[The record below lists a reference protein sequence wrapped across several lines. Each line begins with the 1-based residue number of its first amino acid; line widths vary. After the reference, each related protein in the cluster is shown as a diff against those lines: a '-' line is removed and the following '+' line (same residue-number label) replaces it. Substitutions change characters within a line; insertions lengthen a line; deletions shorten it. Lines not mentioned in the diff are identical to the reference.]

1 MFYLMHIKNRT
12 IVGVLQMLFM
22 IASSFAVGIV
32 LNYAQTNDLI
42 FTFQIV
48 FETNL
53 NTYLLT
59 VLILFI
65 IYLGIYGIFNR
76 FFYASALYFIFFL
89 IYAVA
94 DRLKV
99 TYRSEP
105 ILPSDLSLLRNIK
118 SLMSMVTTQLI
129 VALVVVF
136 IVAIAIFVFLERR
149 FGSYMLR
156 FKTVPRLIF
165 IALTVFSIGIFYTA
179 SDTNSTT
186 YKILAASGYTNSDS
200 NINRSANSNGPMLTF
215 LGNMYVDIMDKP
227 EGYSKQKMLDI
238 VQEYQSEAKKINKKR
253 DNNDLSK
260 QTLIFVLSES
270 FSDPTRVP
278 NIQLNQDPMPNIR
291 NIKNTTTSGLMM
303 SSGYGGGTANMEYMA
318 LTGLAMN
325 QFSDTLQSPYTQV
338 VNKQDDPINIAN
350 NFQTSAAIHPYHG
363 NFYNRNSVYRSFGIQ
378 SFRNVDTKGKLA
390 LKYANTLPGM
400 EYISDESAYND
411 ALWQINQTSGGQFIN
426 LVTMQNHMPY
436 DNEYANNQFKNTG
449 AGVLEKSRDQVN
461 NYAKGVSITDT
472 ATKDFLAKLDAIEKP
487 ITLVWYGDHLPGIY
501 DNNDMFTYNVQEH
514 QTDYFIYSNKYAREH
529 NYGTTKI
536 DDAKQVTDPNGFIP
550 LALKQM
556 NQKVTPYYAL
566 LTKVQ
571 EEVPAMAKNFSD
583 NTNSLYVNQ
592 NSKAV
597 NEKDLTA
604 KQKKLIQDYKLV
616 QYDLTVGKNY
626 TRKTINK

>member
-1 MFYLMHIKNRT
+1 MHKKNRV
-12 IVGVLQMLFM
+12 VGVLQILFM
-22 IASSFAVGIV
+22 IASSFALGIV

-48 FETNL
+48 FGTNL

-76 FFYASALYFIFFL
+76 FFYASAFYFIFFL

-105 ILPSDLSLLRNIK
+105 ILPSDLLLLKNLK
-118 SLMSMVTTQLI
+118 SIMSMVTTQLI
-129 VALVVVF
+129 LAVVVVL
-136 IVAIAIFVFLERR
+136 IVAIALFVFLERR
-149 FGSYMLR
+149 FGKLTMH
-156 FKTVPRLIF
+156 FHPITRLVF
-165 IALTVFSIGIFYTA
+165 IALTAFSIGIFYTA
-179 SDTNSTT
+179 SDTNSAT

-227 EGYSKQKMLDI
+227 AGYSKQKMLEI
-238 VQEYQSEAKKINKKR
+238 VKEYQQEAKSINRDR

-278 NIQLNQDPMPNIR
+278 NIKLNQDPMPNIR
-291 NIKNTTTSGLMM
+291 GIKDSTTSGLMM

-338 VNKQDDPINIAN
+338 VNKQEDPINISN
-350 NFQTSAAIHPYHG
+350 NFKTSAAIHPYHG
-363 NFYNRNSVYRSFGIQ
+363 NFYNRNSVYRNFGIQ
-378 SFRNVDTKGKLA
+378 SFRNLDTKGKLA
-390 LKYANTLPGM
+390 LKYDNTLPGM
-400 EYISDESAYND
+400 EYISDDSAYND

-436 DNEYANNQFKNTG
+436 SNDYSSNQFTNTG
-449 AGVLEKSRDQVN
+449 AGVTEKSRSQVS
-461 NYAKGVSITDT
+461 NYAKGISITDT
-472 ATKDFLAKLDAIEKP
+472 ATKDFLNKLDAIEKP
-487 ITLVWYGDHLPGIY
+487 ITIVWYGDHLPGIY
-501 DNNDMFTYNVQEH
+501 DNNDMYTYNVQEH
-514 QTDYFIYSNKYAREH
+514 ETDYFIYSNKYARDH
-529 NYGTTKI
+529 NYGTTKL
-536 DDAKQVTDPNGFIP
+536 DDATQVTDPNGFIP

-566 LTKVQ
+566 LTKIQ
-571 EEVPAMAKNFSD
+571 EDVPAMAKNISD
-583 NTNSLYVNQ
+583 NTNSLYVGQ
-592 NSKAV
+592 DSKEVA
-597 NEKDLTA
+597 EKDLTA
-604 KQKKLIQDYKLV
+604 KQKKLIDDYKLV

-626 TRKTINK
+626 TKKLINK